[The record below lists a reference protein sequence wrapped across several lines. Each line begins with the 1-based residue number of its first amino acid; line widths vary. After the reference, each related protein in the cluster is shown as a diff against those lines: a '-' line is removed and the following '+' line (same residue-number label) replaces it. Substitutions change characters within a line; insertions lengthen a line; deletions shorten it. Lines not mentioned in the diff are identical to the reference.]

1 MSDVK
6 GKQGPRDALDALDGL
21 EQLGFGAGFLNE
33 LASMLEKAVLFA
45 KFERADLDLLAHY
58 CSAYRVS
65 APHVLFKE
73 AEKGHFMAV
82 LLKGRIDITKLGKYI
97 TTIRPGRALGEMS
110 LIDGYPCSA
119 TAKVVE
125 DAEIAM
131 FTRMQFEQ
139 LCTDHPALGLKVM
152 RSLAGLIS
160 LRLRQTTGILLDH
173 L

>member
-1 MSDVK
+1 MSD
-6 GKQGPRDALDALDGL
+6 GDNKQGPDALDAL
-21 EQLGFGAGFLNE
+21 EQLGFGASFLSE
-33 LASMLEKAVLFA
+33 LASMLEKAVMFA
-45 KFERADLDLLAHY
+45 KFERADLELLAHY
-58 CSAYRVS
+58 CNAYGVS
-65 APHVLFKE
+65 APQVLFKE
-73 AEKGHFMAV
+73 ADKGHFMAV
-82 LLKGRIDITKLGKYI
+82 LLKGRIDIIKGGKHI
-97 TTIRPGRALGEMS
+97 ATVRPGRALGEMS

-125 DAEIAM
+125 NAEIAM

-139 LCTDHPALGLKVM
+139 LCHDHPALGLKVM